1 MFQTRDKQGRR
12 GKAPFRVALTAL
24 AMAFLTSWPAKA
36 MAEPPAEAPLT
47 IVAFGD
53 SLTAGYRLPPDAGF
67 PEQLQAALKARGY
80 ENVTVRNAGVSGDT
94 TSGGLSRLDWA
105 VGPETDAVI
114 LELGANDALRGID
127 PEIARK
133 NLGEIITRLKKRN
146 LPILLAGMYAPPNL
160 GKKYA
165 ARFNPI
171 YPELARKYSLLL
183 YPFFLD
189 GVAAHPKLNLGDGL
203 HPTREGV
210 AEIVTRIM
218 PDVEKLIAQARKASR
233 QEPRKEARESAAPA
247 DAR

>member
-12 GKAPFRVALTAL
+12 GKAPFRIAL
-24 AMAFLTSWPAKA
+24 AALALAFLASWSTKATAEQPAT
-36 MAEPPAEAPLT
+36 PLT
-47 IVAFGD
+47 IVALGD

-67 PEQLQAALKARGY
+67 PEQLEAALKARGY

-127 PEIARK
+127 PAIARR
-133 NLGEIITRLKKRN
+133 NLDEIITRLKKRN

-160 GKKYA
+160 GKEYA

-171 YPELARKYSLLL
+171 YPELAKQYDLIL
-183 YPFFLD
+183 YPFFLE
-189 GVAAHPKLNLGDGL
+189 GVAADPDLNLGDGL
-203 HPTREGV
+203 HPTRKGV

-218 PDVEKLIAQARKASR
+218 PDVEKLIAEAREES
-233 QEPRKEARESAAPA
+233 RKEARESAAPA
-247 DAR
+247 TAE